1 MTRLERQAK
10 EAVRL
15 AYRGQRVQVNPA
27 AYAEIRRYL
36 LRAVHVLAEW
46 HEGEK
51 ADHVLGEIF
60 RLDAVHGRRESA
72 A

>member
-1 MTRLERQAK
+1 MNRLERQAR

-15 AYRGQRVQVNPA
+15 AYRGARIRVSPE

-36 LRAVHVLAEW
+36 IRAVHVLAEW

-60 RLDAVHGRRESA
+60 RLDAIHGRRENA